1 MNITETSTD
10 GLKRSFRIVI
20 SAQDIAAKNAARLEE
35 VRQTVQLPGF
45 RPGKVPLSVVQK
57 RYGGSVLA
65 EVLEALLEDSSRA
78 LVSERGLRPALQ
90 PKIDVEKYEDGGDLA
105 FNMTVELLPDIEPGD
120 LAGIELERPV
130 ADVPDEKVTESL
142 TRIAETTKTTEPVT
156 DDRPAANG
164 DVVVIDFDGSVDG
177 EKKPGMKGEGYEL
190 ELGSGSFIPGYEEQ
204 LVGAKAGEHR
214 SVVVTFP
221 EQYHAPELAGK
232 EAVFE
237 VDVKEIRASVAPALD
252 DEFAKKVGLSGLE
265 ELTKMV
271 RERMEREY
279 AGVSRLRVK
288 RQLLDKLAETH
299 DFIVPEG
306 MVEIEFQ
313 GIWERLQEEIKAGQA
328 GDDANKSEDELKA
341 EYRAIAE
348 RRVRL
353 GLLLSEIG
361 RRNNIEV
368 TQEELNRAVINEARR
383 FPGQERQVFEFFKNT
398 PHAVENLKAPIFEDK
413 VVDFIIEL
421 AKVTETKVS
430 VEDLMRD
437 PDEEEEKAA

>member
-105 FNMTVELLPDIEPGD
+105 FNMTLELLPDIEPGD
-120 LAGIELERPV
+120 LAAIELERPV
-130 ADVPDEKVTESL
+130 ADVPDDKVTESL

-237 VDVKEIRASVAPALD
+237 VDVKEIRASVVPALD

-299 DFIVPEG
+299 DFTVPEG
-306 MVEIEFQ
+306 MVDIEFQ

-328 GDDANKSEDELKA
+328 GDDADKSEDELKT

-413 VVDFIIEL
+413 VVDFVIEL

>member
-1 MNITETSTD
+1 MNITETSND

-20 SAQDIAAKNAARLEE
+20 SAQDIAAKQAARLEE

-45 RPGKVPLSVVQK
+45 RPGKVPLSVAQK

-65 EVLEALLEDSSRA
+65 EVLEGMLEDSSRA
-78 LVSERGLRPALQ
+78 VVSERGLRPALQ
-90 PKIDVEKYEDGGDLA
+90 PKIDVEKYEEGGDLA
-105 FNMTVELLPDIEPGD
+105 FSMSLELLPDIEPGD
-120 LAGIELERPV
+120 LSGIELERPV
-130 ADVPDEKVTESL
+130 AEVPEDKVMESL
-142 TRIAETTKTTEPVT
+142 TRIAETSKTALPITE
-156 DDRPAANG
+156 DRPAENG

-177 EKKPGMKGEGYEL
+177 EKKPGMQGEGYEL

-214 SVVVTFP
+214 KVVVTFP
-221 EQYHAPELAGK
+221 EQYHAAELAGK

-237 VDVKEIRASVAPALD
+237 VDVKEIRAQTVPAVD
-252 DEFAKKVGLSGLE
+252 DDFAKKVGLSDLE
-265 ELTKMV
+265 ELKKMV

-288 RQLLDKLAETH
+288 RQLLDKLAEINT
-299 DFIVPEG
+299 FIVPEG
-306 MVEIEFQ
+306 MVEIEFS
-313 GIWERLQEEIKAGQA
+313 GIWDRLQQELKNGEAGE
-328 GDDANKSEDELKA
+328 DATKSEDELKT

-353 GLLLSEIG
+353 GLLLSEVG

-368 TQEELNRAVINEARR
+368 TQDELNRAVINEARR

-421 AKVTETKVS
+421 AKVTETNVS

-437 PDEEEEKAA
+437 PDDAEEKAA

>member
-1 MNITETSTD
+1 MNITETSND

-20 SAQDIAAKNAARLEE
+20 SAQDIAAKQAARLEE

-45 RPGKVPLSVVQK
+45 RPGKVPLSVAQK

-65 EVLEALLEDSSRA
+65 EVLEGMLEDSSRA
-78 LVSERGLRPALQ
+78 VVSERGLRPALQ
-90 PKIDVEKYEDGGDLA
+90 PKIEVEKYEEGGDLA
-105 FNMTVELLPDIEPGD
+105 FSMSLELLPEIEPGD
-120 LAGIELERPV
+120 LSGIELERPV
-130 ADVPDEKVTESL
+130 AEVPEDKVMESL
-142 TRIAETTKTTEPVT
+142 TRIAETSKTTAPITE
-156 DDRPAANG
+156 DRPAENG

-177 EKKPGMKGEGYEL
+177 EKKPGMQGEGYEL

-214 SVVVTFP
+214 KVVVTFP
-221 EQYHAPELAGK
+221 EQYHAAELAGK

-237 VDVKEIRASVAPALD
+237 VDVKEIRAQTVPAVD
-252 DEFAKKVGLSGLE
+252 DDFAKKVGLSDLE
-265 ELTKMV
+265 ELKKMV

-288 RQLLDKLAETH
+288 RQLLDKLAEINT
-299 DFIVPEG
+299 FIVPEG
-306 MVEIEFQ
+306 MVEIEFS
-313 GIWERLQEEIKAGQA
+313 GIWERLQQELKNGEAGE
-328 GDDANKSEDELKA
+328 DASKSEDELKT

-353 GLLLSEIG
+353 GLLLSEVG

-368 TQEELNRAVINEARR
+368 TQDELNRAVINEARR

-421 AKVTETKVS
+421 AKVTETNVS

-437 PDEEEEKAA
+437 PDDAEEKAA

>member
-105 FNMTVELLPDIEPGD
+105 FNMTLELLPDIEPGD
-120 LAGIELERPV
+120 LAAIELERPV
-130 ADVPDEKVTESL
+130 ADVPDDKVTESL

-164 DVVVIDFDGSVDG
+164 DVVVIDFDGSVDR

-237 VDVKEIRASVAPALD
+237 VDVKEIRASVVPALD

-299 DFIVPEG
+299 DFTVPEG
-306 MVEIEFQ
+306 MVDIEFQ

-328 GDDANKSEDELKA
+328 GDDADKSEDELKT

-413 VVDFIIEL
+413 VVDFVIEL

>member
-105 FNMTVELLPDIEPGD
+105 FNMTLELLPDIEPGD
-120 LAGIELERPV
+120 LAAIELERPV

-156 DDRPAANG
+156 DDRAAANG

-237 VDVKEIRASVAPALD
+237 VDVKEIRATVVPALD

-299 DFIVPEG
+299 DFTVPEG
-306 MVEIEFQ
+306 MVDIEFQ

-328 GDDANKSEDELKA
+328 GEDADKSEDELKT

-368 TQEELNRAVINEARR
+368 TQEELNRAVISEARR

>member
-65 EVLEALLEDSSRA
+65 EVLEAMLEDSSRA

-120 LAGIELERPV
+120 LAAIELERPV

-142 TRIAETTKTTEPVT
+142 TRIAETSKTTEPVS
-156 DDRPAANG
+156 DGRPAANG
-164 DVVVIDFDGSVDG
+164 DVVVIDFDGSGDG
-177 EKKPGMKGEGYEL
+177 EIKPGMKGEGVEL

-214 SVVVTFP
+214 SVTVTFP

-237 VDVKEIRASVAPALD
+237 VDVKEIRASVTPAVD
-252 DEFAKKVGLSGLE
+252 DEFAKKVGLTDLE
-265 ELTKMV
+265 ELKKLV

-288 RQLLDKLAETH
+288 RQLLDKLAEGH
-299 DFIVPEG
+299 AFAVPEG
-306 MVEIEFQ
+306 MVDIEFQ

-328 GDDANKSEDELKA
+328 GEDADKSEDELKA

-353 GLLLSEIG
+353 GLLLSEVG

-430 VEDLMRD
+430 VDDLMRD
-437 PDEEEEKAA
+437 PDDAEEKAA

>member
-105 FNMTVELLPDIEPGD
+105 FNMTLELLPDIEPGD
-120 LAGIELERPV
+120 LAAIELERPV

-156 DDRPAANG
+156 DDRAAANG

-237 VDVKEIRASVAPALD
+237 VDVKEIRASVVPALD

-299 DFIVPEG
+299 DFTVPEG
-306 MVEIEFQ
+306 MVDIEFQ

-328 GDDANKSEDELKA
+328 GEDADKSEDELKT

-368 TQEELNRAVINEARR
+368 TQEELHRAVISEARR

>member
-105 FNMTVELLPDIEPGD
+105 FNMTLELLPDIEPGD
-120 LAGIELERPV
+120 LAAIELERPV
-130 ADVPDEKVTESL
+130 ADVPEEKVTESL

-156 DDRPAANG
+156 DDRAAANG

-237 VDVKEIRASVAPALD
+237 VDVKEIRASVVPPLD

-299 DFIVPEG
+299 DFTVPDG

-328 GDDANKSEDELKA
+328 GEDADKSEDELKT

>member
-1 MNITETSTD
+1 MNITETSND

-20 SAQDIAAKNAARLEE
+20 SAQDIAAKQAARLEE

-45 RPGKVPLSVVQK
+45 RPGKVPLSVAQK

-65 EVLEALLEDSSRA
+65 EVLEGMLEDSSRA
-78 LVSERGLRPALQ
+78 VVSERGLRPALQ
-90 PKIDVEKYEDGGDLA
+90 PKIDVEKYEEGGDLA
-105 FNMTVELLPDIEPGD
+105 FSMSLELLPDIEPGD
-120 LAGIELERPV
+120 LSGIELERPV
-130 ADVPDEKVTESL
+130 AEVPEDKVMESL
-142 TRIAETTKTTEPVT
+142 TRIAETSKTALPITE
-156 DDRPAANG
+156 DRPAENG

-177 EKKPGMKGEGYEL
+177 VKKEGMKGEGYEL

-214 SVVVTFP
+214 KVVVTFP
-221 EQYHAPELAGK
+221 EQYHAAELAGK

-237 VDVKEIRASVAPALD
+237 VDVKEIRAQTVPAVD
-252 DEFAKKVGLSGLE
+252 DDFAKKVGLSDLE
-265 ELTKMV
+265 ELKKMV

-288 RQLLDKLAETH
+288 RQLLDKLAEINT
-299 DFIVPEG
+299 FIVPEG
-306 MVEIEFQ
+306 MVEIEFS
-313 GIWERLQEEIKAGQA
+313 GIWDRLQQELKNGEAGE
-328 GDDANKSEDELKA
+328 DATKSEDELKT

-353 GLLLSEIG
+353 GLLLSEVG

-368 TQEELNRAVINEARR
+368 TQDELNRAVINEARR

-421 AKVTETKVS
+421 AKVTETNVS
-430 VEDLMRD
+430 VDDLMRD
-437 PDEEEEKAA
+437 PDDAEEKAA

>member
-105 FNMTVELLPDIEPGD
+105 FNMTLELLPDIEPGD

-156 DDRPAANG
+156 DDRAAANG

-237 VDVKEIRASVAPALD
+237 VDVKEIRASVTPALD
-252 DEFAKKVGLSGLE
+252 DEFAKKVGLSGLD

-299 DFIVPEG
+299 DFTVPEG
-306 MVEIEFQ
+306 MVDIEFQ

-328 GDDANKSEDELKA
+328 GDDANKSEDELKG

>member
-1 MNITETSTD
+1 MNITETSND

-20 SAQDIAAKNAARLEE
+20 SAQDIAAKQAARLEE

-45 RPGKVPLSVVQK
+45 RPGKVPLSVAQK

-65 EVLEALLEDSSRA
+65 EVLEGMLEDSSRA
-78 LVSERGLRPALQ
+78 VVSERGLRPALQ
-90 PKIDVEKYEDGGDLA
+90 PKIDVEKYEEGGDLA
-105 FNMTVELLPDIEPGD
+105 FSMSLELLPDIEPGD
-120 LAGIELERPV
+120 LSGIELERPV
-130 ADVPDEKVTESL
+130 AEVPEDKVLESL
-142 TRIAETTKTTEPVT
+142 TRIAETSKTTQPITE
-156 DDRPAANG
+156 DRPAENG

-204 LVGAKAGEHR
+204 LVGVKAGEHR

-221 EQYHAPELAGK
+221 EQYHAAELAGK

-237 VDVKEIRASVAPALD
+237 VDVKEIRAQTVPAVD
-252 DEFAKKVGLSGLE
+252 DDFAKKVGLSDLE
-265 ELTKMV
+265 ELKKMV

-288 RQLLDKLAETH
+288 RQLLDKLAEINT
-299 DFIVPEG
+299 FVVPEG
-306 MVEIEFQ
+306 MVEIEFS
-313 GIWERLQEEIKAGQA
+313 GIWERLQQELKNGEAGE
-328 GDDANKSEDELKA
+328 DASKSEDELKT

-353 GLLLSEIG
+353 GLLLSEVG

-368 TQEELNRAVINEARR
+368 TQDELNRAVINEARR

-421 AKVTETKVS
+421 AKVTETNVS

-437 PDEEEEKAA
+437 PDDAEEKAA

>member
-105 FNMTVELLPDIEPGD
+105 FNMTLELLPDIEPGD
-120 LAGIELERPV
+120 LAAIELERPV
-130 ADVPDEKVTESL
+130 ADVPDDKVTESL

-177 EKKPGMKGEGYEL
+177 EKKPGMKGEAYEL

-237 VDVKEIRASVAPALD
+237 VDVKEIRASVVPPLD

-265 ELTKMV
+265 ELSKMV

-299 DFIVPEG
+299 DFTVPEG
-306 MVEIEFQ
+306 MVDIEFQ

-328 GDDANKSEDELKA
+328 GEDADKSEDELKT

-368 TQEELNRAVINEARR
+368 TQEELNRAVISEARR

>member
-90 PKIDVEKYEDGGDLA
+90 PKIEVEKYEDGGDLA
-105 FNMTVELLPDIEPGD
+105 FNMTLELLPDIEPGD
-120 LAGIELERPV
+120 LAAIELERPV

-164 DVVVIDFDGSVDG
+164 DIVVIDFDGSVDG

-237 VDVKEIRASVAPALD
+237 VDVKEIRASVVPALD

-299 DFIVPEG
+299 DFTVPEG
-306 MVEIEFQ
+306 MVDIEFQ

-328 GDDANKSEDELKA
+328 GEDADKSEDELKT

-421 AKVTETKVS
+421 AKVTETKVA

>member
-105 FNMTVELLPDIEPGD
+105 FNMTLELLPDIEPGD
-120 LAGIELERPV
+120 LAAIELERPV
-130 ADVPDEKVTESL
+130 ADVPDDKVTESL

-204 LVGAKAGEHR
+204 LVGAKTGEHR

-237 VDVKEIRASVAPALD
+237 VDVKEIRASVVPPLD

-299 DFIVPEG
+299 DFTVPEG
-306 MVEIEFQ
+306 MVDIEFQ

-328 GDDANKSEDELKA
+328 GEDADKSEDELKT

-368 TQEELNRAVINEARR
+368 TQEELNRAVISEARR